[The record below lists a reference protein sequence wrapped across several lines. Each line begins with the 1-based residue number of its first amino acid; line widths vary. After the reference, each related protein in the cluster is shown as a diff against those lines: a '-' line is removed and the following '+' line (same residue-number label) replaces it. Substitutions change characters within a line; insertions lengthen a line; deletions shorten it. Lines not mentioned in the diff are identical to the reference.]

1 MKANEIKEILSS
13 GKTELFEI
21 DPQHKAEITRTTI
34 AAMARATLSTIDRAI
49 KKSVSAKRSVKIIV
63 VS

>member
-1 MKANEIKEILSS
+1 MNAAEIKEILSS
-13 GKTELFEI
+13 GNKTEVYAI
-21 DPQHKAEITRTTI
+21 DPQHKSEIT
-34 AAMARATLSTIDRAI
+34 RATLSTIDRTI

>member
-1 MKANEIKEILSS
+1 MNAAEIKEILSS
-13 GKTELFEI
+13 GNKTEVYAI
-21 DPQHKAEITRTTI
+21 DPQHKSEIT
-34 AAMARATLSTIDRAI
+34 RATLSTIDRAI